1 MRTDYVSFNDVQQ
14 GTVPADPLLSMPA
27 LPVTSLK
34 EEVTES
40 ALHSQVHQ
48 LLPGAHYRCQMR
60 NFNADL
66 GAKLRGISGRIYSH
80 RSVSKAFFRHAK
92 GLSPEEKQA
101 FIQAKL
107 GTMEQEIKW
116 LYDTYT
122 ELVGCGKTVASSLDD
137 LNAKWAQWRAESPFM
152 SVRCGAAPLPRR

>member
-48 LLPGAHYRCQMR
+48 LLPAPTTGA
-60 NFNADL
+60 
-66 GAKLRGISGRIYSH
+66 
-80 RSVSKAFFRHAK
+80 
-92 GLSPEEKQA
+92 
-101 FIQAKL
+101 
-107 GTMEQEIKW
+107 
-116 LYDTYT
+116 
-122 ELVGCGKTVASSLDD
+122 
-137 LNAKWAQWRAESPFM
+137 
-152 SVRCGAAPLPRR
+152 RCGTSTRT

>member
-101 FIQAKL
+101 IR
-107 GTMEQEIKW
+107 EQRRARWEAMTPEQRADARQRMQRRAGHHPGRGHRGGQRGSKGGN
-116 LYDTYT
+116 T
-122 ELVGCGKTVASSLDD
+122 DD
-137 LNAKWAQWRAESPFM
+137 SNQ
-152 SVRCGAAPLPRR
+152 